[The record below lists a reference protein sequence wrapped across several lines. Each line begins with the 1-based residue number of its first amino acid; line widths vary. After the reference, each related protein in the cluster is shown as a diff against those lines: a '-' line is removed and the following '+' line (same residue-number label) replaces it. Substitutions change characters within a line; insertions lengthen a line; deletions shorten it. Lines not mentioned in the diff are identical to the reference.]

1 MAKGYIVA
9 HLDVHDPE
17 GFAKYR
23 EKVTPIV
30 EQFGGTYVVR
40 GGTMESVEGDDLGP
54 RTVIIEFPSLSQ
66 VKAWYNSQAY
76 QEIIGL
82 RLGSAT
88 GSAQFVEG
96 VDA

>member
-1 MAKGYIVA
+1 MAKGYLVV

-23 EKVTPIV
+23 EKVTPTV
-30 EQFGGTYVVR
+30 KQFGGVYLVR
-40 GGTMESVEGDDLGP
+40 GGTMETVEGDDLAP

-66 VKAWYNSQAY
+66 VKAWYNSPEY

-82 RLGSAT
+82 RLAAAT

-96 VDA
+96 VD